1 MYFILQWHLWCGSR
15 KWTCYT
21 ELWKRTRVHARSVY
35 CRVKNEE
42 SRLFCRIR
50 QGFFFLGED
59 TFPCSKNSITPFFPR
74 ALGGPFS
81 SCMFNITNSNSK
93 HGAVFPDRWI
103 YEKASVPSTARWRH
117 CDLNSLQRAVR
128 KNTEKF
134 HSDVVSTQINRI
146 SGISICSRTP
156 SNTFAFWNEFT

>member
-1 MYFILQWHLWCGSR
+1 MHDLYTVASR
-15 KWTCYT
+15 MKSLDCSAEYG
-21 ELWKRTRVHARSVY
+21 KVS
-35 CRVKNEE
+35 
-42 SRLFCRIR
+42 
-50 QGFFFLGED
+50 FFLGED

-156 SNTFAFWNEFT
+156 SNTFAF